1 MLVRVGV
8 IQIMQVSNMLIID
21 SREKQGSKLVRLVE
35 LKCKSLGIKTEK
47 KWLEI
52 GDYVFDDVCFEAK
65 SSTDFLGSVM
75 SKRIWTQIDNM
86 DRHYKTN
93 IVIIYGSL
101 EEAIYNIKEYGKSNI
116 QEPARTMMLNNK
128 FLGGIGRIT
137 LDTDVK
143 AFWVPSEEEAA
154 LIISSICKMKPIVRD
169 VIRPEVFKRVTTDDL
184 RLDVLTSIKG
194 VSLKKAKALI
204 KEYGCIMEIGEQKVH
219 ELCHMDGIGEKTA
232 KRILDTLNS
241 EDKVKI

>member
-1 MLVRVGV
+1 MQKAKAM
-8 IQIMQVSNMLIID
+8 QIP
-21 SREKQGSKLVRLVE
+21 
-35 LKCKSLGIKTEK
+35 TET

-75 SKRIWTQIDNM
+75 NKRIWTQIDNM

-101 EEAIYNIKEYGKSNI
+101 DEAIYNVKRHTKSKI

-128 FLGGIGRIT
+128 FLGAIGRIT

-143 AFWVPSEEEAA
+143 AFWVSSEEEAA
-154 LIISSICKMKPIVRD
+154 LIISAICKMKPIVRD
-169 VIRPEVFKRVTTDDL
+169 VIRPEVFKRITTDDL

-194 VSLKKAKALI
+194 VSYKKAKALI
-204 KEYGCIMEIGEQKVH
+204 KEYGCIMEIGEQSVH

>member
-1 MLVRVGV
+1 
-8 IQIMQVSNMLIID
+8 MLIID
-21 SREKQGSKLVRLVE
+21 SRERQGSKLVHLVE
-35 LKCKSLGIKTEK
+35 TKCKNLGIKTEK

-52 GDYVFDDVCFEAK
+52 GDYVYDDVCFEAK

-75 SKRIWTQIDNM
+75 NKRIWTQIDNM

-101 EEAIYNIKEYGKSNI
+101 DEAIYNVKRNTKSKI

-128 FLGGIGRIT
+128 FLGAIGRIT

-143 AFWVPSEEEAA
+143 AFWVSSEEEAA
-154 LIISSICKMKPIVRD
+154 LIISAICKMKPIIRD
-169 VIRPEVFKRVTTDDL
+169 VIRPEVFKRITTDDL

-194 VSLKKAKALI
+194 VSYKKAKALI
-204 KEYGCIMEIGEQKVH
+204 KEYGCIMEIGEQSVH